1 MALNTVTHCKLNIE
15 RRRKIYGSKR
25 KEMCLLEINSQL
37 FTNMWKLK
45 KEMFPQARDMPT
57 AMLDKNG
64 ILQTDGEKLKSIALE
79 A

>member
-1 MALNTVTHCKLNIE
+1 
-15 RRRKIYGSKR
+15 
-25 KEMCLLEINSQL
+25 MCLLEINSQL